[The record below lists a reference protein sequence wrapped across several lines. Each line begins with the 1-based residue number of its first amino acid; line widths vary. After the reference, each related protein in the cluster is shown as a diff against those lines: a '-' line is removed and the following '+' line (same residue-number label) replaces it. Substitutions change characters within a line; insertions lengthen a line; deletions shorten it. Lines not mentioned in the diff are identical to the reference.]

1 MIPVALLII
10 VSFPPLVGHE
20 IIGICIGIVWDLDV
34 GFAILAAGTFLG
46 ELATWVVFKGMCTG
60 RAAK

>member
-46 ELATWVVFKGMCTG
+46 ELATWFVFKGLCTG

>member
-1 MIPVALLII
+1 MIPVAFLVI

-20 IIGICIGIVWDLDV
+20 IIGICIGLVWGLGE

-46 ELATWVVFKGMCTG
+46 ELATWVVFKGLCTG